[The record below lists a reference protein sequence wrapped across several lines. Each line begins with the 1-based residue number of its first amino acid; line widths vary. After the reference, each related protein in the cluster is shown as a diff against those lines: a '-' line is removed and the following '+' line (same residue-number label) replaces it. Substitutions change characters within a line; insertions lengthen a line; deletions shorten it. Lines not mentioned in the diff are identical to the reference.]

1 LPKSTER
8 SATAV
13 TVLNARHKELAELDE
28 QFDCRV
34 IFTGDSLL
42 KAREFRLIPTV
53 RKGEGRIRDR
63 EQPVRPSLLAPL
75 LVERAKAMQLARE
88 LSAMKP
94 DQLERELAEGEVVR
108 RVATTDLEPETSAPV
123 EALAAPVVAKAATI
137 WEEATVLRG
146 LLFSPNA
153 PVTVTSAPR
162 QGALAPARAPASL
175 PAHSSRGR
183 HRRR

>member
-1 LPKSTER
+1 VVPQDL
-8 SATAV
+8 AIAL
-13 TVLNARHKELAELDE
+13 LNARHKEMAELEE

-34 IFTGDSLL
+34 LFTGDSLM

-53 RKGEGRIRDR
+53 RKGEGRGRER

-75 LVERAKAMQLARE
+75 LVERAKALQLARE

-108 RVATTDLEPETSAPV
+108 RTEEPAADPTPV
-123 EALAAPVVAKAATI
+123 AAPVAVAPPKASTI
-137 WEEATVLRG
+137 WDEAAVLRG
-146 LLFSPNA
+146 LLFSPNRPVEVARAA
-153 PVTVTSAPR
+153 PTPR
-162 QGALAPARAPASL
+162 QGALASASAPASL

-183 HRRR
+183 RRRR